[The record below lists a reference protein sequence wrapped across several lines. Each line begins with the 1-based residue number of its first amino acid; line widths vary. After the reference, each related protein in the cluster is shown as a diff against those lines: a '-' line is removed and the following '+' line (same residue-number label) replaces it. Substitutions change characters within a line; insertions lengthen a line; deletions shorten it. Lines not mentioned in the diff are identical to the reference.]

1 MHLYTEITKKDLRVD
16 KRNIIK
22 MGIGYLVLIGAI
34 ALVGFLVQSKLK
46 SKFHKYGQV
55 ALSNGM
61 SGRQVAEAMLS
72 HYGIHDVQIVQGE
85 GFLSDHY
92 NPQTKIVSLSPEVYN
107 GRSVAAASVAA
118 HECGHAV
125 QHETNYSM
133 LRLRSAIV
141 PVVKIAAVAQQWG
154 FMAAIFLLGTFPQL
168 LLILI
173 IAMAI
178 TTLFS
183 IITLPVEF
191 DASRRALV
199 WLDNTGTT
207 RGTEYDYAK
216 DSLKW
221 AAMTYLVAALSSV
234 AMLVYF
240 ILSYFGRD

>member
-1 MHLYTEITKKDLRVD
+1 
-16 KRNIIK
+16 
-22 MGIGYLVLIGAI
+22 MGISIGYWVLVGAI
-34 ALVGFLVQSKLK
+34 ALVGFLVQSQMK

-55 ALSNGM
+55 GLSNGM
-61 SGRQVAEAMLS
+61 SGYQVAMAMLQ
-72 HYGIHDVQIVQGE
+72 HYGIHDVQVVQGE

-92 NPQTKIVSLSPEVYN
+92 NPQTKTVALSPEVYN
-107 GRSVAAASVAA
+107 SRSVAAASVAA

-133 LRLRSAIV
+133 LKLRSALV
-141 PVVKIAAVAQQWG
+141 PVVRIAAVAQQWG
-154 FMAAIFLLGTFPQL
+154 FLAAMFLLGSFPQL
-168 LLILI
+168 LLIVI

-183 IITLPVEF
+183 LITLPVEF
-191 DASRRALV
+191 DASHRALV
-199 WLDNTGTT
+199 WLDDTGTT
-207 RGTEYDYAK
+207 RGMEYDYAK

-234 AMLVYF
+234 AMLIYF

>member
-1 MHLYTEITKKDLRVD
+1 MS
-16 KRNIIK
+16 
-22 MGIGYLVLIGAI
+22 IGYIILVAAIGI
-34 ALVGFLVQSKLK
+34 VGFVVQNRLR

-55 ALSNGM
+55 GLSNGM
-61 SGRQVAEAMLS
+61 SGHQVAMNMLN
-72 HYGIHDVQIVQGE
+72 HYGIHDVKVVQGE

-92 NPQTKIVSLSPEVYN
+92 NPQTKTVSLSPEVYG

-125 QHETNYSM
+125 QHDTQYSM
-133 LRLRSAIV
+133 LKLRSALVPIV
-141 PVVKIAAVAQQWG
+141 KVAAVAQQWG
-154 FMAAIFLLGTFPQL
+154 FLAAMLFLGSFPQL
-168 LLILI
+168 LLIVI

-183 IITLPVEF
+183 LITLPVEF
-191 DASRRALV
+191 DASKRALV

-207 RGTEYDYAK
+207 RGMEYDFAK

-234 AMLVYF
+234 AMLIYF
-240 ILSYFGRD
+240 ILSYLGRE

>member
-1 MHLYTEITKKDLRVD
+1 
-16 KRNIIK
+16 
-22 MGIGYLVLIGAI
+22 MGIGYMVLIGVI
-34 ALVGFLVQSKLK
+34 ALAGFLVQNRLR

-55 ALSNGM
+55 GLSNGM
-61 SGRQVAEAMLS
+61 TGQQVAAAMLN
-72 HYGIHDVQIVQGE
+72 HYGIHDVQIVPGE
-85 GFLSDHY
+85 GFLTDHY
-92 NPQTKIVSLSPEVYN
+92 NPATRTVSLSPEVYG

-125 QHETNYSM
+125 QHATKYSM
-133 LRLRSAIV
+133 LQFRSAMV
-141 PVVKIAAVAQQWG
+141 PVVKVAATAQQWG
-154 FMAAIFLLGTFPQL
+154 FLAAMLFFGSFPQL
-168 LLILI
+168 LLIVI

-183 IITLPVEF
+183 LVTLPVEF

-207 RGTEYDYAK
+207 RGMEYDYAK

-240 ILSYFGRD
+240 ILSYFNRQ

>member
-1 MHLYTEITKKDLRVD
+1 
-16 KRNIIK
+16 
-22 MGIGYLVLIGAI
+22 MGISIGYWILVGAI
-34 ALVGFLVQSKLK
+34 ALVGFLVQSRMK

-55 ALSNGM
+55 GLSNGM
-61 SGRQVAEAMLS
+61 SGYQVATTMLN
-72 HYGIHDVQIVQGE
+72 HYGIHDVNVIQGE

-92 NPQTKIVSLSPEVYN
+92 NPQTKTVALSPEVYN

-118 HECGHAV
+118 HEFGHAV
-125 QHETNYSM
+125 QHDTNYSM
-133 LRLRSAIV
+133 LKLRSALV
-141 PVVKIAAVAQQWG
+141 PVVRVAAVAQQWG
-154 FMAAIFLLGTFPQL
+154 FLAAMLFLGSFPQL
-168 LLILI
+168 LLIVI

-183 IITLPVEF
+183 MITLPVEF
-191 DASRRALV
+191 DASHRALV

-207 RGTEYDYAK
+207 RGMEYDYAK

-234 AMLVYF
+234 AMLIYF

>member
-1 MHLYTEITKKDLRVD
+1 MSV
-16 KRNIIK
+16 
-22 MGIGYLVLIGAI
+22 GYLILVGAI
-34 ALVGFLVQSKLK
+34 ALVGFLVQNQLR

-55 ALSNGM
+55 GLSSGM
-61 SGRQVAEAMLS
+61 TGRQVAEAMLS

-92 NPQTKIVSLSPEVYN
+92 NPQSKVVSLSPEVYN

-125 QHETNYSM
+125 QHDTKYAM
-133 LRLRSAIV
+133 LQLRSAIV
-141 PVVKIAAVAQQWG
+141 PVVKFAAVVQQWG
-154 FMAAIFLLGTFPQL
+154 FLAAMLFFGSFPQL
-168 LLILI
+168 LLIVI

-183 IITLPVEF
+183 LITLPVEF

-207 RGTEYDYAK
+207 RGMEYDYAK

-240 ILSYFGRD
+240 ILSYFGRE

>member
-1 MHLYTEITKKDLRVD
+1 
-16 KRNIIK
+16 
-22 MGIGYLVLIGAI
+22 MGIGYI
-34 ALVGFLVQSKLK
+34 ALVAGIGIVGFIVQNRMR
-46 SKFHKYGQV
+46 SKFHQYGTV
-55 ALSNGM
+55 GLSNGM
-61 SGRQVAEAMLS
+61 SGYQVAVSMLD
-72 HYGIHDVQIVQGE
+72 HYGIRDVQVVQGE

-92 NPQTKIVSLSPEVYN
+92 NPMTKTVSLSPEVYS

-125 QHETNYSM
+125 QHHTAYSM
-133 LRLRSAIV
+133 LQLRSALV

-154 FMAAIFLLGTFPQL
+154 FLAAIVFLGSFPQL
-168 LLILI
+168 LLIMI

-199 WLDNTGTT
+199 WLDSTGTA
-207 RGTEYDYAK
+207 RGVEHDYAK

-240 ILSYFGRD
+240 ILSYLGSRD

>member
-1 MHLYTEITKKDLRVD
+1 
-16 KRNIIK
+16 
-22 MGIGYLVLIGAI
+22 MGIGYIILIAVIG
-34 ALVGFLVQSKLK
+34 LVGFLVQNRLK
-46 SKFHKYGQV
+46 SKFHKYGQIGLSSGLTGHQV
-55 ALSNGM
+55 ALN
-61 SGRQVAEAMLS
+61 MLN
-72 HYGIHDVQIVQGE
+72 HYGIHDVQVVMGE

-92 NPQTKIVSLSPEVYN
+92 NPQTKTVSLSPEVYQ

-125 QHETNYSM
+125 QHDTQYSM
-133 LRLRSAIV
+133 LKLRSAIV

-154 FMAAIFLLGTFPQL
+154 FMAAIFLLGSFPQL
-168 LLILI
+168 LLIII

-183 IITLPVEF
+183 LITLPVEF

-207 RGTEYDYAK
+207 RGVEYDYAK

-234 AMLVYF
+234 AMLIYF
-240 ILSYFGRD
+240 ILSYFGRE

>member
-1 MHLYTEITKKDLRVD
+1 MRIS
-16 KRNIIK
+16 
-22 MGIGYLVLIGAI
+22 IGYWVLVGAI
-34 ALVGFLVQSKLK
+34 AQDGFLVQSRMK

-55 ALSNGM
+55 GLSNGM
-61 SGRQVAEAMLS
+61 SGYQVATAMLN
-72 HYGIHDVQIVQGE
+72 HYGIQDVNVVQGE

-92 NPQTKIVSLSPEVYN
+92 NPQTKTVALSPEVFN

-125 QHETNYSM
+125 QHDTSYSM
-133 LRLRSAIV
+133 LKLRSALV
-141 PVVKIAAVAQQWG
+141 PVVRIAAVAQQWG
-154 FMAAIFLLGTFPQL
+154 FLAAMFLLGSFPQL
-168 LLILI
+168 LLIVI

-183 IITLPVEF
+183 LITLPVEF
-191 DASRRALV
+191 DASHRALV

-207 RGTEYDYAK
+207 HGTEYDYAK

-240 ILSYFGRD
+240 ILSYFGRE

>member
-1 MHLYTEITKKDLRVD
+1 
-16 KRNIIK
+16 
-22 MGIGYLVLIGAI
+22 MGIGYIVLIAGI
-34 ALVGFLVQSKLK
+34 GLVGFLVQNRLR

-55 ALSNGM
+55 GLSSGM
-61 SGRQVAEAMLS
+61 TGYQVATNMLN
-72 HYGIHDVQIVQGE
+72 HYGIRDVRVVQGE

-92 NPQTKIVSLSPEVYN
+92 NPQTKTVSLSPEVFN

-125 QHETNYSM
+125 QHDTSYSM
-133 LRLRSAIV
+133 LKLRSALV

-154 FMAAIFLLGTFPQL
+154 FLAAMFLLGSFPQL
-168 LLILI
+168 LLIVI

-183 IITLPVEF
+183 LITLPVEF

-207 RGTEYDYAK
+207 RGVEYDYAK

-234 AMLVYF
+234 AMLIYF
-240 ILSYFGRD
+240 ILSYFGRE

>member
-1 MHLYTEITKKDLRVD
+1 MSV
-16 KRNIIK
+16 
-22 MGIGYLVLIGAI
+22 GYLILIGAI
-34 ALVGFLVQSKLK
+34 ALVGFLVQSRLK

-55 ALSNGM
+55 GLSNGM
-61 SGRQVAEAMLS
+61 SGYQVATTMLQ
-72 HYGIHDVQIVQGE
+72 HYDIHDVQVVQGQ

-92 NPQTKIVSLSPEVYN
+92 NPQTKTVSLSPEVYG

-125 QHETNYSM
+125 QHDTAYSM
-133 LRLRSAIV
+133 LKLRSALV

-154 FMAAIFLLGTFPQL
+154 FLAAILFLGSFPQL
-168 LLILI
+168 LLIVI

-183 IITLPVEF
+183 LITLPVEF
-191 DASRRALV
+191 DASHRALV

-207 RGTEYDYAK
+207 KGIEYDYAK

-240 ILSYFGRD
+240 ILAYFSRN

>member
-1 MHLYTEITKKDLRVD
+1 MFTKPK
-16 KRNIIK
+16 K
-22 MGIGYLVLIGAI
+22 MSVGYLVLIGAL
-34 ALVGFLVQSKLK
+34 ALVGFLVQSRLK

-55 ALSNGM
+55 GLSNGM
-61 SGRQVAEAMLS
+61 SGYQVATAMLN
-72 HYGIHDVQIVQGE
+72 HYGIHNVSVVQGE

-92 NPQTKIVSLSPEVYN
+92 NPQTKTVALSPEVYN
-107 GRSVAAASVAA
+107 GRSVAAAAVAA

-125 QHETNYSM
+125 QDDTAYSM
-133 LRLRSAIV
+133 LRLRSALV

-154 FMAAIFLLGTFPQL
+154 FMAAIFLLGVFPQL

-183 IITLPVEF
+183 LITLPVEF

-207 RGTEYDYAK
+207 HGTEYDYAK

-240 ILSYFGRD
+240 ILSYFGRE